1 MKTAFIGVRHGHA
14 KHYCMAVNKLSKY
27 KIVGISNPNKK
38 LLGMAMPIGTQPL
51 KRKFIS
57 I

>member
-51 KRKFIS
+51 
-57 I
+57 